1 MERFAAKKPTC
12 VQFDDKLQFYRNLAI
27 EVQQLVIP
35 LAFIVKKLCVSNIDY
50 HVTALGSHKKSLT

>member
-27 EVQQLVIP
+27 EVNTQLF
-35 LAFIVKKLCVSNIDY
+35 LL
-50 HVTALGSHKKSLT
+50 HL